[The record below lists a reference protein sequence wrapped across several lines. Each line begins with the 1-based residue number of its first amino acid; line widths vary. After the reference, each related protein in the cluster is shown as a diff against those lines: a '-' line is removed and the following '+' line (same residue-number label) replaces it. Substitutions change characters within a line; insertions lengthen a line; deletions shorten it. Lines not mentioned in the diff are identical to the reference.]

1 MQFNVGEGRAHRSP
15 TAGGTG
21 MLILVDPKSPVTNL
35 GRDKR
40 EEGKIQ
46 EQFREGRKNR
56 WILARRAAPVEKF

>member
-1 MQFNVGEGRAHRSP
+1 
-15 TAGGTG
+15 